1 MAGYAALTTR
11 PKQNI
16 NDFLSNILPELLK
29 QKMQL
34 DQVRKQAEIWLQ
46 NQLKEYEAYGDIQAR
61 QGKESFTR
69 ETLGKFINP
78 EFVKGLPMPSL
89 QLAKIMQ
96 QYWPAEKVSEVGIN
110 IPPGAEAE
118 LANAVAS
125 MTGLGSARQTLES
138 FPAEQMAPLIRT
150 FGEKPLLEVLDQ
162 IRAEK
167 QKAAELAV
175 RGKELEEAIKS
186 RGLRAEELVVR
197 KAEAETEKA
206 GKEKLSRIR
215 TRLEKK
221 TGERDDLVDI
231 FWGTGKSITTMAGEN
246 LKGQEKKVLI
256 NKIEDMSAEIRDLKN
271 KLGVQPDPKYKTAA
285 DRLKA
290 TGIKPEDLLSNMPM
304 ESHKTGERKGLRDIM
319 IDHGFDIFKILEAWK

>member
-1 MAGYAALTTR
+1 MAGFAPLTTR

-61 QGKESFTR
+61 QGKESFMR
-69 ETLGKFINP
+69 ETLGKFINT

-150 FGEKPLLEVLDQ
+150 FGEKPLLEVIDQ
-162 IRAEK
+162 IRTEK
-167 QKAAELAV
+167 QKAAELGI
-175 RGKELEEAIKS
+175 RGKELEEAGKS
-186 RGLRAEELVVR
+186 RVLRGEELGVR
-197 KAEAETEKA
+197 GAELEAEKPAGKKALAAKMEKRMAEANDYVDSYLGIKGGIMGQTKVPKKETIGQIERVMADVKQMRKSLGIKEPPNMSELVSRLKKA
-206 GKEKLSRIR
+206 GYTKESL
-215 TRLEKK
+215 LENV
-221 TGERDDLVDI
+221 DLRSS
-231 FWGTGKSITTMAGEN
+231 F
-246 LKGQEKKVLI
+246 I
-256 NKIEDMSAEIRDLKN
+256 NKGI
-271 KLGVQPDPKYKTAA
+271 DP
-285 DRLKA
+285 L
-290 TGIKPEDLLSNMPM
+290 
-304 ESHKTGERKGLRDIM
+304 
-319 IDHGFDIFKILEAWK
+319 IFLQYLEFAPKKK

>member
-46 NQLKEYEAYGDIQAR
+46 NQLKEYEAYGEIQAK
-61 QGKESFTR
+61 QANEAFTR
-69 ETLGKFINP
+69 ETLGKFVDP
-78 EFVKGLPMPSL
+78 RYVEKLPMPAL

-150 FGEKPLLEVLDQ
+150 FGEKPLLEVIDQ
-162 IRAEK
+162 IRTEK
-167 QKAAELAV
+167 QKAAELGV

-186 RGLRAEELVVR
+186 RGLRAEELGVR

-206 GKEKLSRIR
+206 GKEKLSQIR

-290 TGIKPEDLLSNMPM
+290 TGIKPEDLLSNIPM